1 MASGPERLR
10 ADPRRGKLGGAG
22 PGRGGELVPDGGDGG
37 HSQGQR
43 NLAVAYHNGRG
54 VERDATEA
62 MRWNLMAAEQGGT
75 VSQIA
80 IGDDVF
86 HR

>member
-1 MASGPERLR
+1 M
-10 ADPRRGKLGGAG
+10 
-22 PGRGGELVPDGGDGG
+22 
-37 HSQGQR
+37 
-43 NLAVAYHNGRG
+43 AVAYHNGRG